1 MYILEMH
8 QLEFF
13 FLLESVAFLH
23 WQHIEK
29 VKSVLQSN
37 VLITSNNETFPTNC
51 TRSKVHSSV
60 QEYLQFILMLAS
72 L

>member
-1 MYILEMH
+1 MCMYCMYMYEYIYIYIHVYAYMYILEMH

-29 VKSVLQSN
+29 VK
-37 VLITSNNETFPTNC
+37 C
-51 TRSKVHSSV
+51 SS
-60 QEYLQFILMLAS
+60 E
-72 L
+72 